1 MPQSSTAHMWHQVE
15 WSPTLKLRAG
25 CFLKHEIEMSK
36 NPWEFL
42 EALQILA
49 IQSFDM
55 DFVMW

>member
-1 MPQSSTAHMWHQVE
+1 MWNQVE
-15 WSPTLKLRAG
+15 WSPTLKLKAG
-25 CFLKHEIEMSK
+25 CFVTHDIEVSE

-42 EALQILA
+42 EALQTLA

>member
-1 MPQSSTAHMWHQVE
+1 MPRSSTAQMWNQVE
-15 WSPTLKLRAG
+15 WSPTLKLKAG
-25 CFLKHEIEMSK
+25 CFVKHDIELCK
-36 NPWEFL
+36 HPWEFL